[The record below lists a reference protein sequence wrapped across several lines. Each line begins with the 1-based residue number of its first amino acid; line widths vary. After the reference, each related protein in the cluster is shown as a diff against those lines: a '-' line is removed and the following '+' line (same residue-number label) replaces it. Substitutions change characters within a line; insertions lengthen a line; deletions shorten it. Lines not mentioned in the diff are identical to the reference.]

1 MSFVGHRLHVDAHLD
16 GDAARRRDRRLIEA
30 DIAVRLGQK
39 LDAGLIDSTGILELV
54 AFLESQFG
62 IRMAD
67 ADIVPANLDSIQA
80 IVGYVDTKRA
90 SAAAA

>member
-1 MSFVGHRLHVDAHLD
+1 MNDTEMQVRTFIQDNFMFRE
-16 GDAARRRDRRLIEA
+16 DRAELPGSES
-30 DIAVRLGQK
+30 L

-67 ADIVPANLDSIQA
+67 ADIVPANLDSIDA